1 MAQSFKITLNIF
13 LPNRIECFARRRM
26 RCTWAGDA
34 RRWGGERWTVEATII
49 MDPRRQRFQRRTRGD
64 TLWLCQHSYWKWPFI
79 VDVPIKT
86 GGSFH

>member
-1 MAQSFKITLNIF
+1 
-13 LPNRIECFARRRM
+13 M

-64 TLWLCQHSYWKWPFI
+64 TLWLCQHSY
-79 VDVPIKT
+79 
-86 GGSFH
+86 